1 MNFETLINQAT
12 GRWHSIFNQVGVDAK
27 YLVNKHGPCPLCG
40 GRDRFRFD
48 NKKQQGEWICSN
60 CGAGDG
66 FGLISKVKNIPI
78 REAFKLV
85 EPLISNA
92 PIKETF
98 NRPAI
103 DGRSGAEKLWKSTRS
118 VKEGSPV
125 WSYLTSRLNGFYPS
139 KVIREGHVTHS
150 SDKGRPYFIM
160 AAKVSDSDGR
170 GVSVHKTYVMPDG
183 QPAAV
188 EPRKMLTAGAIP
200 PGSAVRLTEPARH
213 MGIAEGIETA
223 MSAHILFGVPT
234 WSGINA
240 TMLKS
245 FQPPK
250 ICEFL
255 TIFAD
260 NDLNFTGHSAA
271 YDLARRL
278 KMTNPNLKIEVQVPS
293 RIGDWNDVLKGQR
306 DEFRFED

>member
-1 MNFETLINQAT
+1 MNFATAVAQAN
-12 GRWHSIFNQVGVDAK
+12 GKWHNILTQMGVESR
-27 YLVNKHGPCPLCG
+27 YLVNRHGPCPMCG
-40 GRDRFRFD
+40 GNDRFRFD
-48 NKKQQGEWICSN
+48 NKSGRGDWICSN

-66 FGLISKVKNIPI
+66 FSLVSRIKKISLLETRNLI
-78 REAFKLV
+78 
-85 EPLISNA
+85 EPLIKTASTRTVT
-92 PIKETF
+92 PSVTV
-98 NRPAI
+98 
-103 DGRSGAEKLWKSTRS
+103 DGRGAAERLWRSTRK
-118 VKEGSPV
+118 VQKGSPV
-125 WSYLTSRLNGFYPS
+125 WTYITERLNGFYPS
-139 KVIREGHVTHS
+139 SAIREGFTTHPK
-150 SDKGRPYFIM
+150 DKNHHYIM
-160 AAKVSDSDGR
+160 AAKISDTEGR
-170 GVSVHKTYVMPDG
+170 GVSVHKTFITTYG
-183 QPAAV
+183 QSVPF
-188 EPRKMLTAGAIP
+188 EPRKMLTAGSIP

-223 MSAHILFGVPT
+223 MSAHVLFGVPT

-250 ICEFL
+250 ICDFL

-278 KMTNPNLKIEVQVPS
+278 KMTNQNLKIEVQVPS

>member
-12 GRWHSIFNQVGVDAK
+12 GRWHSLLGQFGVDAK
-27 YLVNKHGPCPLCG
+27 YLVNKHGPCPMCG
-40 GRDRFRFD
+40 GKNRFRFD
-48 NKKQQGEWICSN
+48 NKRGQGEWICSN

-66 FGLISKVKNIPI
+66 FGLVAKVKNIPI
-78 REAFKLV
+78 REAFKLI
-85 EPLISNA
+85 EPLIVTA
-92 PIKETF
+92 PVKGAIAK
-98 NRPAI
+98 PVI
-103 DGRSGAEKLWKSTRS
+103 DGRSAAEKLWKSTRS
-118 VKEGSPV
+118 VKDGSPV
-125 WSYLTSRLNGFYPS
+125 WSYLTARLNGFYPS
-139 KVIREGHVTHS
+139 NAIREGHVVHP
-150 SDKGRPYFIM
+150 SDKSRQYFIM
-160 AAKVSDSDGR
+160 AAKVSDADGR
-170 GVSVHKTYVMPDG
+170 GVSVHKTYITPDG
-183 QPAAV
+183 QPASV
-188 EPRKMLTAGAIP
+188 EPRKMLTAGSIP

-223 MSAHILFGVPT
+223 MSAHVLFGVPT

-250 ICEFL
+250 ICDFL

-278 KMTNPNLKIEVQVPS
+278 KMTNQNLKVEVLVPS
-293 RIGDWNDVLKGQR
+293 RIGDWNDVLKGVR
-306 DEFRFED
+306 DGFRFED